1 MNSIYNPNQKSKDA
15 LISEFVVRQEIYEEI
30 MRDLEGSKM
39 QHPEQ
44 HYLLVGQRGMGKT
57 TLLLRVKY
65 GIESSAV
72 LAQRLL
78 PVAFTEE
85 QYQISEL
92 ANLWEYVAEYLED
105 YYGFDGIYEA
115 IGRHVQDERF
125 EETAYEIL
133 DAALKKKKKNI
144 VLLIDNIGDLFH
156 KLDILEIRRLREILQ
171 TNSRIR
177 VIGGSTH
184 YLGEVLDYQQ
194 PFYEFFKIMRLEGL
208 DKNATIGLILRLG
221 EMHGEKAKIERIV
234 KEAPGRIET
243 LRILTGG
250 VPRTI
255 AIMFGIFLDYE
266 HESALRD
273 LYKILDVVTP
283 LYKHRMDDLPVQQQK
298 IVDAVARNWE
308 PITVKDLAVR
318 TRVAS
323 KTLSAQL
330 NQLEKEQVI
339 VKQDT
344 ATKNKTYM
352 IRERFWNIWY
362 LMRYGRRDDKEKIIW
377 LVKFLESWLSDDEL
391 RRRIDSFVEK
401 VRKTAVI
408 DDQLQFFSKVYASLK
423 NLSPG
428 DKLKLK
434 SVEKET
440 KEEIRLTDEEWFVC
454 AKEEYERKNFF
465 ESFKCLSKIKNL
477 SGEQLAFLLD
487 FLSEESRPDF
497 TKDFLKLIPVI
508 DADRMRWL
516 LSLLFV
522 ASSLAYFREFPNVK
536 PEGAISILTSFG
548 QMYLVINAQKECGA
562 NEVFTALYIFSTFI
576 KEFIEAGFYNAVCR
590 VFEETQTVLGGR
602 TFYLRDQWKPLYL
615 ALKYLYQSEELQKQP
630 AELSTAA
637 FEIADYIS
645 GGKML
650 HSADF
655 KRLFPHIGR

>member
-1 MNSIYNPNQKSKDA
+1 MNSLYNPNQKSKDA
-15 LISEFVVRQEIYEEI
+15 LISEFVVRQEIYEDI

-44 HYLLVGQRGMGKT
+44 HYLLVGQQGMGKT
-57 TLLLRVKY
+57 TLLLRLKY
-65 GIESSAV
+65 GIDSSAV
-72 LAQRLL
+72 LAQWLL

-92 ANLWEYVAEYLED
+92 VNLWEYVAEYLED
-105 YYGFDGIYEA
+105 HYGFDGIYEA
-115 IGRHVQDERF
+115 IGKHVQDKRF
-125 EETAYEIL
+125 EEKAYEIL

-156 KLDILEIRRLREILQ
+156 KLEMLEIRRLREILQ

-177 VIGGSTH
+177 VIGGSAH
-184 YLGEVLDYQQ
+184 YLAEVLDYQQ

-208 DKNATIGLILRLG
+208 DKNATIRLILRLG

-273 LYKILDVVTP
+273 LHKILDLVTP

-308 PITVKDLAVR
+308 PITVKDLAAR

-330 NQLEKEQVI
+330 NQLEKEQVV

-377 LVKFLESWLSDDEL
+377 LVKFLESWLSGDEL
-391 RRRIDSFVEK
+391 KRRIDSFVEK
-401 VRKTAVI
+401 IRKTAVV

-440 KEEIRLTDEEWFVC
+440 KEEISLTDEEWFIC
-454 AKEEYERKNFF
+454 AKEEYGRKNFF

-487 FLSEESRPDF
+487 FLSEESWPALREGF
-497 TKDFLKLIPVI
+497 RKSLQEIEE
-508 DADRMRWL
+508 MRIYWL
-516 LSLLFV
+516 MSFLFV
-522 ASSLAYFREFPNVK
+522 VNSLAYIEPGVHWQNTEVLGLFRK
-536 PEGAISILTSFG
+536 FG
-548 QMYLVINAQKECGA
+548 EMYLLVDARRECGI
-562 NEVFTALYIFSTFI
+562 NEVFAALHTVSTLAKTLI
-576 KEFIEAGFYNAVCR
+576 AAGLYNAVCR
-590 VFEETQTVLGGR
+590 VFEETQTVIDGR
-602 TFYLRDQWKPLYL
+602 TIYLRDQWKPLYL

-630 AELSTAA
+630 AELSAAA

-655 KRLFPHIGR
+655 KRLFPHMG